1 MIDYNKGESP
11 PGMGNLSQFRLSYLD
26 RLDYLLPITLKLFAF
41 PIVLTMS
48 IADEDYS
55 RKLPVQTKL
64 YTVKVLLFADTNFRG
79 FYKIH

>member
-1 MIDYNKGESP
+1 V
-11 PGMGNLSQFRLSYLD
+11 NLPRAWATLANLELSCLD

-64 YTVKVLLFADTNFRG
+64 YTVKVLLFVDTNFRG